1 MITVR
6 LQAIIAEL
14 KRTANVEIYV
24 VVMVSESEVC
34 ALLVPRGAEG
44 RPVKNPLGMTN
55 AAEDFA
61 PPGDWAKI
69 DQPLMLTIDENV
81 PLLRARPRLQPVEV
95 PEHGETAA

>member
-6 LQAIIAEL
+6 LQAIIDEL
-14 KRTANVEIYV
+14 QRAADCRIYIV
-24 VVMVSESEVC
+24 VAISESEVG

-55 AAEDFA
+55 DLEDFA

-81 PLLRARPRLQPVEV
+81 PLLRARPRLQPV
-95 PEHGETAA
+95 GEPA